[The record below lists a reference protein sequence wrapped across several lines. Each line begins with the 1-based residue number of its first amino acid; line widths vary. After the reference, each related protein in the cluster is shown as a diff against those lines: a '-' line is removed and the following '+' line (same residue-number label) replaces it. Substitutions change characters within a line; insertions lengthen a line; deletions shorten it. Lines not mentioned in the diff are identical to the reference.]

1 MAKNDEPLLVVED
14 DADLCNQLHRCFR
27 GYRVLSAGDAAQ
39 ATEAMRAIEPPV
51 VLFDLGLSAGRGG
64 VEQRVAALGELLR
77 RWPRTKVVVIAAG
90 DEREYALK
98 AVDDGAYDFCEKP
111 LDAEAVRLVVARA
124 RRLHQIEE
132 ENRRLVRT
140 SFTPLPGI
148 IAASPAMLEVCR
160 LIERLARVGAT
171 VLLQGESGTGKE
183 VLARALH
190 ALGPRA
196 DRRFVAINCA
206 SIPESLLESELFG
219 YERGAFTGAVRRTTG
234 RIEYA
239 DGGTLFLDEVADLP
253 LPLQAKLLRFLQERV
268 VERLG
273 GRGEIPVDVRVVA
286 ATHDDLESMIAAG
299 TFREDLYYRL
309 CEISVRIPPL
319 RERSGD
325 AALLAHAL
333 LRQYARS
340 DGRAVTGFTVDALA
354 AIDAYGWP
362 GNVRELENVVHRAVI
377 LAEDREVS
385 ATHLGLDA
393 AGDGAGRPL
402 RLREARNEAERATVA
417 RALGLANGNI
427 VRAAEL
433 LGVSRPT
440 VYALLNKFGMRA
452 GCE

>member
-1 MAKNDEPLLVVED
+1 MAKSDEPLLVVEN
-14 DADLCNQLHRCFR
+14 DADLCNQLRRCLR
-27 GYRVLSAGDAAQ
+27 GYRVLSANGPAE
-39 ATEAMRAIEPPV
+39 ATETMRAVEPPV
-51 VLFDLGLSAGRGG
+51 VLFDLGLPAGRGG
-64 VEQRVAALGELLR
+64 AEQGGAALGEMLR
-77 RWPRTKVVVIAAG
+77 RWPRAKVVVIAAG

-111 LDAEAVRLVVARA
+111 LEIDAVRQVVARA
-124 RRLHQIEE
+124 RKLYQIEE
-132 ENRRLVRT
+132 ENRRLVRA
-140 SFTPLPGI
+140 SLTPLPGI
-148 IAASPAMLEVCR
+148 IATSPAMLEVCR
-160 LIERLARVGAT
+160 LIERLARVSAT
-171 VLLQGESGTGKE
+171 VLLLGESGTGKE

-219 YERGAFTGAVRRTTG
+219 YERGAFTGAIRRNTG

-253 LPLQAKLLRFLQERV
+253 LPLQGKLLRFLQERV

-286 ATHDDLESMIAAG
+286 ATHDDLEAMIAAG

-325 AALLAHAL
+325 AALLAHTL

-354 AIDAYGWP
+354 AIDAYAWP
-362 GNVRELENVVHRAVI
+362 GNVRELENVVRRAVI

-385 ATHLGLDA
+385 ASHLGLDA
-393 AGDGAGRPL
+393 ADDGAGRPL
-402 RLREARNEAERATVA
+402 RLRDARNEAERATVA